1 MIDRDLLF
9 FCSMCRN
16 KSDEELKYINC
27 YIPHNAQ
34 IYQRGE
40 YIAYQGDIVK
50 DLAMLV
56 KGRVKTQIVSDS
68 GLTLPMEE
76 IEAIYPLAASFIFAD
91 DNRYPVDVIATEEC
105 EVIHISKEALEQQM
119 SRCSGFLRGFLS
131 FSANR
136 MQGLTERLKLFAQ
149 KSIKAKMCYYILS
162 IEKGRKFDIQH
173 SVAYLAGYFGI
184 ERPSLSRAIY
194 EMVSDGI
201 ITFEA
206 GKGEILDL
214 EGLRGLIL

>member
-1 MIDRDLLF
+1 
-9 FCSMCRN
+9 MCRG
-16 KSDEELKYINC
+16 KSDEELQHINC
-27 YIPHNAQ
+27 DIPHNTQ
-34 IYQRGE
+34 KYQQGE
-40 YIAYQGDIVK
+40 YIAYQGDTVG

-56 KGRVKTQIVSDS
+56 RGRVKTQIVSDS

-91 DNRYPVDVIATEEC
+91 DNRYPVDVIAMNDC

-119 SRCSGFLRGFLS
+119 ARCSSFLRGFLS
-131 FSANR
+131 FSANK
-136 MQGLTERLKLFAQ
+136 MQGLTERLKIFAQ
-149 KSIKAKMCYYILS
+149 KGIKAKMGYYILS
-162 IEKGRKFDIQH
+162 IEKGRKFDIEH
-173 SVAYLAGYFGI
+173 SVAYLASYFGV